1 MPGAA
6 TRWVALM
13 GACALVLTLGLA
25 LHAQER
31 GKPDPDSDL
40 PIVYPSLSVDPD
52 AIRESSA
59 SEKCFKCHGT
69 EIESVE
75 WSHSGHSHNLEALRA
90 ATNGADSCLGCHS
103 SGYRPS
109 ATTAWG
115 QQPRAAKVTLANAIN
130 EVACSSCHS
139 HADEDKPDY
148 LIRTPAQTC
157 VSCHKMD
164 CGCAGKGIV
173 HQSQSEM
180 FLGILGRGVRDTPSK
195 HAEEMERAC
204 AVCHMYRPDGSD
216 GVALEAGGHTFKA
229 TMQSC
234 VPCHDDAVERTDAV
248 KAEIQALL
256 ASAEAALAAAPVA
269 SMSPQTYEHAKT
281 NIDMV
286 KADAGHGFHNPT
298 YARMLLERALEYLG
312 NGRSPE

>member
-1 MPGAA
+1 MVRDA
-6 TRWVALM
+6 TRYIAIGGV
-13 GACALVLTLGLA
+13 CALVLTLGFA

-31 GKPDPDSDL
+31 GKPDPDADL
-40 PIVYPSLSVDPD
+40 PIVYPSLSVDSET
-52 AIRESSA
+52 IRDSAA

-69 EIESVE
+69 EAESVE
-75 WSHSGHSHNLEALRA
+75 WARSGHAHNLEALRA
-90 ATNGADSCLGCHS
+90 AGNSHDSCLGCHS
-103 SGYRPS
+103 SGYRPP
-109 ATTAWG
+109 APTAWG
-115 QQPRAAKVTLANAIN
+115 RQTRSVTVTLASAIN

-139 HADEDKPDY
+139 HANKDQPGY
-148 LIRTPAQTC
+148 LIRTPAETC
-157 VSCHKMD
+157 GSCHKMD
-164 CGCAGKGIV
+164 CGCAGKGII

-180 FLGILGRGVRDTPSK
+180 FFGILGRGVADAPSK

-229 TMQSC
+229 TMESC
-234 VPCHDDAVERTDAV
+234 VPCHDDAVERADASRI
-248 KAEIQALL
+248 EIEALL
-256 ASAEAALAAAPVA
+256 ATAEAALAAAPVA

-298 YARMLLERALEYLG
+298 YARLLLERTLEYLDVDE
-312 NGRSPE
+312 SSD